1 MDSEKKESI
10 SIEAMFQSI
19 DEMMINY
26 DSGIS
31 ELKFNKAVNVIAG
44 VLFGVLL
51 TLIFKQAQANGIAST
66 YGMVISLI
74 VSFIYYQYSNAIIQK
89 VQKKNIVNH
98 WIKRRFLDT
107 LETPIYPLD
116 IDHILKFNGKQFY
129 KLTPEQR
136 TYLIYLLKIG
146 LIRFSEVFG
155 ERYFLDLLQIKEDAD
170 KCANYINQN
179 RHEIALNKR
188 AVARRIK
195 YLTKGAKTAQNQLA
209 SQTTTK

>member
-10 SIEAMFQSI
+10 SIEAMLQSI

-107 LETPIYPLD
+107 LETPTYPLD
-116 IDHILKFNGKQFY
+116 INHILKFNGKQFY

-146 LIRFSEVFG
+146 LIRFPEVFG

-179 RHEIALNKR
+179 RHEIALSKR

-195 YLTKGAKTAQNQLA
+195 YFTKGAKTAQ
-209 SQTTTK
+209 SQSALQKTTK

>member
-1 MDSEKKESI
+1 MESEKKESI
-10 SIEAMFQSI
+10 SIESMFQSI

-74 VSFIYYQYSNAIIQK
+74 VSFIYYQYSNVIIQK

-129 KLTPEQR
+129 KLQR
-136 TYLIYLLKIG
+136 IVKSRLY
-146 LIRFSEVFG
+146 
-155 ERYFLDLLQIKEDAD
+155 
-170 KCANYINQN
+170 
-179 RHEIALNKR
+179 
-188 AVARRIK
+188 
-195 YLTKGAKTAQNQLA
+195 
-209 SQTTTK
+209 

>member
-51 TLIFKQAQANGIAST
+51 TLIFKQAQVNGIASA

-107 LETPIYPLD
+107 LETPTYPLD

-146 LIRFSEVFG
+146 LIRFHEVFG
-155 ERYFLDLLQIKEDAD
+155 ERYFLDLLKMKDDPD
-170 KCANYINQN
+170 KCVKYINQN
-179 RHEIALNKR
+179 RHEMVLNKR

-195 YLTKGAKTAQNQLA
+195 YFNKGAKTAQSQPH

>member
-1 MDSEKKESI
+1 MESEKKESI
-10 SIEAMFQSI
+10 ETMLQNI
-19 DEMMINY
+19 DEMMVNY
-26 DSGIS
+26 DSGVS
-31 ELKFNKAVNVIAG
+31 ELKFNKIVNVLFG

-51 TLIFKQAQANGIAST
+51 TLVFQQAQANGIASV

-74 VSFIYYQYSNAIIQK
+74 ISFIYFQYSNAIIQK

-107 LETPIYPLD
+107 LETPTYPLD

-129 KLTPEQR
+129 KLTSEQR
-136 TYLIYLLKIG
+136 IYLIYLLKIG

-195 YLTKGAKTAQNQLA
+195 YLTKSAKTAQNQLA